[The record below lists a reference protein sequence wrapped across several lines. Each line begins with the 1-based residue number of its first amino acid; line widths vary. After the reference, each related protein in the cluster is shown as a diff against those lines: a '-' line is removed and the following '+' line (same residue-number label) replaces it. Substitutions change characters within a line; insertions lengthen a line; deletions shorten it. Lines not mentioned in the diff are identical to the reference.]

1 NLQTR
6 QIFGHQFSES
16 DASGDTTR
24 DVDSSSG
31 TAAQG
36 QSQSPVKPV
45 GSAAARFQ
53 IRSAKTL
60 QYGPARHIY
69 EDKTAGERS
78 KEEMRT
84 FYESNKSKS
93 LDWRGTGNTT
103 GVSIGTWNF
112 RQPLRRTESLDRNE
126 PNYQITSYTEDNQ
139 PNSVPWR
146 FQGSSVTGQGDR
158 KDYPNSESTPGTM
171 NQITLAMEQT
181 GGGQSLPVRLKSRLS
196 QRSIGDDRSP
206 WAQEQQG
213 DSGPDQTDNK
223 IGIWVREQGLNNT
236 EEVTGNQTIMERIE
250 KLYGASCTD
259 TKSDANSKDLL
270 NEKRNCTS
278 DSGQV
283 LRHRKTCTDSPSG
296 PLSPSD
302 SQQRRPS
309 YTVEKAGTFPRW
321 FSKNEQTFFD
331 KIEEPSTPE
340 IRNDQR
346 DASSGDFLSKPM
358 SMETHTH
365 KKFQSFTAAD
375 EKTSKMRSSEFY
387 RGSLERTRSNLSDI
401 AQPSGTHAQSTGLE
415 GGSNISNRQ
424 QPIIATSGDIKKEEP
439 TQPKY
444 PLSSR
449 GSAHCEMYQEDLK
462 AEGRKGDGVL
472 ESSSDSVKNT
482 IHKFEALVQQSQSAS
497 QILRARRALSV
508 PEQPKPV
515 VHVKKSDSDLNL
527 KFRRVMGNTESVGTN
542 PLNKVKKP
550 AGNLDL
556 NRTPQSNPTVQV
568 KPTSEQKMKT
578 YKTSIDIIPTFP
590 QLHEPKPDQP
600 NTWDENRRTVR
611 NRHMDEPDLAIVP
624 RSGLP
629 NTGTIEKKSR
639 NPTFQPTVSQQS
651 NVNRLI
657 KQQSIHVNMDDDKDD
672 DDDDDTP
679 TNSPNRDPLT
689 INMQRQSN
697 TVKPQTSAHT
707 SYTGVFTSVKSAA
720 NGTHPKAVSNP
731 SASLG
736 PAQTLFSSLNNSNNN
751 NYNTTR
757 NDPGTY
763 GISMARWSSDEE
775 NDDEDYEGT
784 DSGDSDSGESS
795 VTITSNMSKSDRRS
809 FSLSYVELCIYGG
822 VDYKPSDGS
831 VSEDGEDW
839 APSRSASLSSDMS
852 GFSSVTLLS
861 SHELDRLL
869 DDVKNL
875 GDNTLQKYE
884 DIQVVVLHKEVG
896 CGLGFTLAGGVDQNK
911 PVTVHRVIPEGV
923 AAQEGSI
930 FEGDWVLSI
939 NGTPLQKCAH
949 WEALRT
955 LRKTRSQTMAVVV
968 LQRGDQ
974 NETQHRKEA
983 IHRPQTGKRIYVT
996 LNKSSY
1002 DLGFSLEGGVDS
1014 SSGDKPL
1021 TVQKIFQGGPVNK
1034 VFPGDELLEVQG
1046 QSLMG
1051 MRRLEAWNRIR
1062 RLAPG
1067 PVEVLLHRPHQ
1078 PY

>member
-1 NLQTR
+1 MNLQTKH
-6 QIFGHQFSES
+6 IFGRQLSEP

-24 DVDSSSG
+24 DVELSSAA
-31 TAAQG
+31 AAQG
-36 QSQSPVKPV
+36 QIVKPV

-60 QYGPARHIY
+60 QFGPAKHIY
-69 EDKTAGERS
+69 QDRTAVERS
-78 KEEMRT
+78 KEEMKT

-93 LDWRGTGNTT
+93 LDWRGAGSRTGYRNTT
-103 GVSIGTWNF
+103 GVSSGTQMF
-112 RQPLRRTESLDRNE
+112 GEHLRRSESLNRND
-126 PNYQITSYTEDNQ
+126 PNSQITSYTEDNQ
-139 PNSVPWR
+139 PNSVPRR
-146 FQGSSVTGQGDR
+146 FQGSSVTVQRDR
-158 KDYPNSESTPGTM
+158 KDYPNSESTPDTM
-171 NQITLAMEQT
+171 NPFTLAMEKT

-196 QRSIGDDRSP
+196 QCSIGDNRSP
-206 WAQEQQG
+206 SAQVQHG
-213 DSGPDQTDNK
+213 DSCPDQTDNK
-223 IGIWVREQGLNNT
+223 IGIWVREQGLTNT

-250 KLYGASCTD
+250 KLYRANCTD
-259 TKSDANSKDLL
+259 TKSDMNSKHLL

-283 LRHRKTCTDSPSG
+283 LCHRKTCTDSPSG

-302 SQQRRPS
+302 SQQTRPS
-309 YTVEKAGTFPRW
+309 NTVEKSGTFPRW
-321 FSKNEQTFFD
+321 LSKNEQTFID
-331 KIEEPSTPE
+331 KNQEPSTPE
-340 IRNDQR
+340 IRNDQG
-346 DASSGDFLSKPM
+346 DASAGVFLAKPRR
-358 SMETHTH
+358 METHTH

-375 EKTSKMRSSEFY
+375 EKTSKIR
-387 RGSLERTRSNLSDI
+387 SLERTRSNLSDI

-424 QPIIATSGDIKKEEP
+424 QPLIAKSGGIKKETKKEEP

-449 GSAHCEMYQEDLK
+449 GVAHSETYQEDPK
-462 AEGRKGDGVL
+462 AEGRKGDGLL
-472 ESSSDSVKNT
+472 ESSPDSVKNT
-482 IHKFEALVQQSQSAS
+482 IHKFEALMQQSQSAP
-497 QILRARRALSV
+497 QILRPRRTLSV

-515 VHVKKSDSDLNL
+515 IHVKKSDSDLNL
-527 KFRRVMGNTESVGTN
+527 KFTRVMENTESVGTN
-542 PLNKVKKP
+542 PGNKVKEP

-556 NRTPQSNPTVQV
+556 NRTPQSNLTVQV

-590 QLHEPKPDQP
+590 KLHEPKPYQP
-600 NTWDENRRTVR
+600 NTYDKNRTTVR

-639 NPTFQPTVSQQS
+639 NPTFQPTGSQQS
-651 NVNRLI
+651 NDNRLI
-657 KQQSIHVNMDDDKDD
+657 KQQSIRVNMDDDEDD
-672 DDDDDTP
+672 YDGDDTP
-679 TNSPNRDPLT
+679 TNSPNRDPIT
-689 INMQRQSN
+689 INMQSQSN
-697 TVKPQTSAHT
+697 TVNPQTPAHT
-707 SYTGVFTSVKSAA
+707 SNIGVFTSVNSAA

-736 PAQTLFSSLNNSNNN
+736 PAHTLFSSLNNSNNN
-751 NYNTTR
+751 NINTTS
-757 NDPGTY
+757 NDPSTY
-763 GISMARWSSDEE
+763 GIWSSDEE
-775 NDDEDYEGT
+775 DDVEDYEGT

-795 VTITSNMSKSDRRS
+795 VTITSNMSKSDRKS

-831 VSEDGEDW
+831 LSENGEDW
-839 APSRSASLSSDMS
+839 APSRSASLSSNMS

-861 SHELDRLL
+861 NHEMDRLL
-869 DDVKNL
+869 EDVKNL
-875 GDNTLQKYE
+875 GEDTLQKYA

-911 PVTVHRVIPEGV
+911 PVTVHRVIAEGV

-949 WEALRT
+949 WEALRM
-955 LRKTRSQTMAVVV
+955 LRKTRIQAMAVVV
-968 LQRGDQ
+968 LQRDDQ

-983 IHRPQTGKRIYVT
+983 VERPETGKGIYVT
-996 LNKSSY
+996 VNKSSY

-1014 SSGDKPL
+1014 CSGDKPL
-1021 TVQKIFQGGPVNK
+1021 TVQKVFQGGPVNK

-1046 QSLMG
+1046 KSLMG
-1051 MRRLEAWNRIR
+1051 MRRLEAWNLIR
-1062 RLAPG
+1062 RLPPG

>member
-1 NLQTR
+1 MNLQTR
-6 QIFGHQFSES
+6 PVFGHQFSES
-16 DASGDTTR
+16 DASGDTTS
-24 DVDSSSG
+24 DIYSSSG
-31 TAAQG
+31 TDAQG
-36 QSQSPVKPV
+36 QNQSSVKPV

-69 EDKTAGERS
+69 EDKTQTAGERS
-78 KEEMRT
+78 KEEFKR

-93 LDWRGTGNTT
+93 LDWRGVDMRTGHRNTT
-103 GVSIGTWNF
+103 EVYSGTRNF
-112 RQPLRRTESLDRNE
+112 GQNFLRRSESLDRNE
-126 PNYQITSYTEDNQ
+126 PNNKITSYTEDNQ

-146 FQGSSVTGQGDR
+146 FQGPSVTGQGDR

-171 NQITLAMEQT
+171 NRITLAMEQT

-196 QRSIGDDRSP
+196 QCSIGDDSSP
-206 WAQEQQG
+206 RPQEQQG
-213 DSGPDQTDNK
+213 ESSPDQPDNK
-223 IGIWVREQGLNNT
+223 IGIWAREQGHTNT

-250 KLYGASCTD
+250 KLFGAKFAD

-270 NEKRNCTS
+270 SEKRNCIS
-278 DSGQV
+278 DSI
-283 LRHRKTCTDSPSG
+283 LRPRKTSTESPSG

-302 SQQRRPS
+302 SQQRPS

-331 KIEEPSTPE
+331 KMQEPSTPE
-340 IRNDQR
+340 IRDDQR
-346 DASSGDFLSKPM
+346 DASSGAFLSKPT
-358 SMETHTH
+358 SMESPTR
-365 KKFQSFTAAD
+365 KKFQSFTPAD
-375 EKTSKMRSSEFY
+375 EETSKIRSSGFCS
-387 RGSLERTRSNLSDI
+387 RPLERSRSNLSDI
-401 AQPSGTHAQSTGLE
+401 VQPSGQRTHAQSTGLE
-415 GGSNISNRQ
+415 GTSNISNRSVKHL
-424 QPIIATSGDIKKEEP
+424 ATTSGGIKKEIEKEEP

-444 PLSSR
+444 PQASR
-449 GSAHCEMYQEDLK
+449 GAAHSEMHQED
-462 AEGRKGDGVL
+462 EER
-472 ESSSDSVKNT
+472 SCTPSTDSVKNT
-482 IHKFEALVQQSQSAS
+482 IHKFEALAQQNQSA
-497 QILRARRALSV
+497 QIIRARRALSV

-527 KFRRVMGNTESVGTN
+527 KFRRGNTESVGTN
-542 PLNKVKKP
+542 PIKKVASTEP
-550 AGNLDL
+550 TGNLDL
-556 NRTPQSNPTVQV
+556 NKTLQSNPTIQV
-568 KPTSEQKMKT
+568 KPTSEQRMKT

-590 QLHEPKPDQP
+590 QLNEPKPDQH
-600 NTWDENRRTVR
+600 NTRDGNKRTVH
-611 NRHMDEPDLAIVP
+611 NRHMDEPDLAIIP
-624 RSGLP
+624 RSGLS
-629 NTGTIEKKSR
+629 NTGTMEKKSR

-672 DDDDDTP
+672 DDDDTP
-679 TNSPNRDPLT
+679 TNSPDRAPLT
-689 INMQRQSN
+689 VNMQGQSN
-697 TVKPQTSAHT
+697 TVKPQTSTHT
-707 SYTGVFTSVKSAA
+707 SYTGVFTTVKSGA
-720 NGTHPKAVSNP
+720 NGTHPKAVANP

-736 PAQTLFSSLNNSNNN
+736 PVQGHYSSLNNSNNN
-751 NYNTTR
+751 NTTR

-775 NDDEDYEGT
+775 DYEGT
-784 DSGDSDSGESS
+784 DSDSDSGESS
-795 VTITSNMSKSDRRS
+795 VTITSNMSQSDRRS
-809 FSLSYVELCIYGG
+809 FSLSFVELCIYGG

-839 APSRSASLSSDMS
+839 APSRSASLSSDIS
-852 GFSSVTLLS
+852 AFSSVTLLS

-875 GDNTLQKYE
+875 GDDTLQKYE
-884 DIQVVVLHKEVG
+884 DVQVVVLHKEVG
-896 CGLGFTLAGGVDQNK
+896 CGLGFTLAGGVDQTK
-911 PVTVHRVIPEGV
+911 PVTVHKVIPGGV
-923 AAQEGSI
+923 AAQEGSV

-949 WEALRT
+949 WEALRM
-955 LRKTRSQTMAVVV
+955 LRKARSQTMAVVV
-968 LQRGDQ
+968 LQRVNQ
-974 NETQHRKEA
+974 NEIQHRKEA
-983 IHRPQTGKRIYVT
+983 IHRPQTGKRVYVT

-1014 SSGDKPL
+1014 SLGDRPL

-1051 MRRLEAWNRIR
+1051 MMRLEAWNLIR
-1062 RLAPG
+1062 RLPPG
-1067 PVEVLLHRPHQ
+1067 PVEVLLHRPNQ